1 VDLDFGHGFI
11 PRIGEEN
18 YKAVDRCVGPTDLF
32 SSSLD
37 LPWAIVDGA
46 WAEQKPELLTTLREH
61 GTKLLVDT
69 HGWRFRY
76 DAALAVA
83 KLQSAS
89 WAPTSA
95 ISPVDNVHGTALVV
109 ASLRAQSE
117 LEADVYFVPGWIPRT
132 PDEDLRPAYEQIVA
146 TASVFSDVPAK
157 PLVLFVGAHTQGL
170 EHAVQLL
177 DEVPHFISG
186 VYVQA
191 TPVRPMKD
199 GPSKLES
206 LTALYAHAASLGFKV
221 IAGHA
226 GAVTHELRALGVDA
240 ADAGLAIG
248 ENFDQSPSKRT
259 AAPVSE
265 GKQKGG
271 GRRSRMY
278 FGQIGRSLEAADVE
292 RLLAVPG
299 AAAELRSCRL
309 PCHRFSGHHLL
320 EQAREHSLWARVEEA
335 QLVASLPPSMR
346 ATSVY
351 ERLKARRSVLA
362 TINGALDAA
371 GEAPLDVKPLD
382 NHVVWI
388 SRALAARSAA

>member
-1 VDLDFGHGFI
+1 MDLDFGHGFI

-46 WAEQKPELLTTLREH
+46 WAERKPELLGTLREH
-61 GTKLLVDT
+61 GTKLLIDT

-76 DAALAVA
+76 DTALDVE
-83 KLQSAS
+83 KLRAAS
-89 WAPTSA
+89 WVPTSPV
-95 ISPVDNVHGTALVV
+95 SPVDRTTGAALVQT
-109 ASLRAQSE
+109 SLRAQAE
-117 LEADVYFVPGWIPRT
+117 LEAGAYFLPGWLPTT
-132 PDEDLRPAYEQIVA
+132 PGEDLRPAYEQIVE
-146 TASVFSDVPAK
+146 TASQLADVPPR
-157 PLVLFVGAHTQGL
+157 PLVLFVGGHTKGL
-170 EHAVQLL
+170 DQVVTLL
-177 DEVPHFISG
+177 EDLPHFISG
-186 VYVQA
+186 IYLQM
-191 TPVRPMKD
+191 TPVGPMKD
-199 GPSKLES
+199 GPSKLET
-206 LTALYAHAASLGFKV
+206 LTSIYRHAASLGFKV

-226 GAVTHELRALGVDA
+226 GAVTPVLRALGVDA

-248 ENFDQSPSKRT
+248 EGFDQSSTKRR
-259 AAPVSE
+259 ARLEAE
-265 GKQKGG
+265 GTQQRG

-278 FGQIGRSLEAADVE
+278 FGQIGRSLEAVDVE

-320 EQAREHSLWARVEEA
+320 DQAREHSLWARVEEA
-335 QLVASLPPSMR
+335 QLVSSLPSSMR

-351 ERLKARRSVLA
+351 ERLKGQRSVLA
-362 TINGALDAA
+362 TINGALEAA
-371 GEAPLDVKPLD
+371 GEQPLDVKPVD
-382 NHVVWI
+382 NHLTWI

>member
-1 VDLDFGHGFI
+1 MDVDFRHGFI

-46 WAEQKPELLTTLREH
+46 WAERKPELLGTLREH
-61 GTKLLVDT
+61 GTKLLIDT

-76 DAALAVA
+76 DTALDVE
-83 KLQSAS
+83 KLRAAS
-89 WAPTSA
+89 WAPTSP
-95 ISPVDNVHGTALVV
+95 ISPMDKTTGAALVQ
-109 ASLRAQSE
+109 ASLRAQAE
-117 LEADVYFVPGWIPRT
+117 LEAGAYFLPGWLPTT
-132 PDEDLRPAYEQIVA
+132 PGEDLRPAYEQIVT
-146 TASVFSDVPAK
+146 TASQFADVP
-157 PLVLFVGAHTQGL
+157 PRPFVLFVGGHTKGL
-170 EHAVQLL
+170 DQLVTL
-177 DEVPHFISG
+177 LEDLPHFISG
-186 VYVQA
+186 IYLQM
-191 TPVRPMKD
+191 TPVGPMKD
-199 GPSKLES
+199 GPSKLET
-206 LTALYAHAASLGFKV
+206 LTSIYRHAASLGFKV

-226 GAVTHELRALGVDA
+226 GAVTPVLRALGVDA

-248 ENFDQSPSKRT
+248 EGFDQSSTKRR
-259 AAPVSE
+259 AKPEAE
-265 GKQKGG
+265 GTQQRG

-278 FGQIGRSLEAADVE
+278 FGQIGRSLEAVDVE

-320 EQAREHSLWARVEEA
+320 DQAREHSLWARVEEA
-335 QLVASLPPSMR
+335 QLVSALPSSMQ

-351 ERLKARRSVLA
+351 ERLKGQRSVLA
-362 TINGALDAA
+362 TINGALEAV
-371 GEAPLDVKPLD
+371 GEQPLDVKPVD
-382 NHVVWI
+382 NHLTWI